1 MIRLSEKKS
10 IQIVR
15 PMHAFEAV
23 PDPLTMRTMLMP
35 DICPV
40 VFTKIPKAACKTRHR
55 EMASK
60 SAAVRK
66 LTSGAKRNKR
76 LPDIMRLLSEG
87 KYAKEIS
94 VLLGFSESTIR
105 KDMDIENLRAK

>member
-1 MIRLSEKKS
+1 MIPFSERRS

-15 PMHAFEAV
+15 PMHAFEAI
-23 PDPLTMRTMLMP
+23 PEPLTMRTMLIP

-40 VFTKIPKAACKTRHR
+40 VFTRMPKRASTSRHHQMAA
-55 EMASK
+55 K
-60 SAAVRK
+60 SAAIRK
-66 LTSGAKRNKR
+66 LSAGKKRNKR
-76 LPDIMRLLSEG
+76 LPDIVRLLAEG

-105 KDMDIENLRAK
+105 KDMDR